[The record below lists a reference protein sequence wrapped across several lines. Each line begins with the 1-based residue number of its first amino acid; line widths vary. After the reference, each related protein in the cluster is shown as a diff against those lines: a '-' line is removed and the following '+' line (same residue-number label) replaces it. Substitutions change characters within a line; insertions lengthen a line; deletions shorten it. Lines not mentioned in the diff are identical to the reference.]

1 MGFQTKMV
9 TEEGPEPT
17 SSRDTAILQL
27 FIEKFSLKKRLNSFY
42 MTKDHWERQ
51 GEQNRVRKGN
61 PTFHMANYCG

>member
-42 MTKDHWERQ
+42 MTKGH
-51 GEQNRVRKGN
+51 
-61 PTFHMANYCG
+61 